1 MDRQFDVNFRIFAAL
16 LSGVLIY
23 GLAMGTSY
31 PLLGLM
37 LSDEVS
43 DAWNGVSVSATG
55 FGLILGVILLPTIH
69 RRIGAGSA
77 AVLGVVLMAGSLF
90 ALSQVD
96 NFWVLFVFRVLLG
109 VGANLMF
116 VVTETGLNAL
126 SDPKSRGQLLGLY
139 SMLTGLGFIVG
150 PALVA
155 LVPDQPLAL
164 LTACACIAACATI
177 PFVAV
182 RAVLD
187 HKVAVDKRTHYL
199 PSIRALPFAF
209 VLLFIAS
216 AVDAVIIGLLPV
228 ISIRSG
234 FSAGEGAV
242 FVTVFHVGLVAGQ
255 PVVGR
260 LLDIWG
266 RRRTIL
272 ACILV
277 SVSATVLLALGG
289 AQTFLACAVLMF
301 GWGAA
306 NFGLYTA
313 GLTLIGDRFAG
324 MALSAATGSFAL
336 VYALAAILAPV
347 VAGLGLETINAG
359 GFYALTAVLYLCAFV
374 WAVHRF
380 QPLEPALPG

>member
-1 MDRQFDVNFRIFAAL
+1 MDRHHGTNFRIFAAL

-31 PLLGLM
+31 PLLGIM
-37 LSDEVS
+37 LADRVS

-55 FGLILGVILLPTIH
+55 FGLIAGVVILPYIH
-69 RRIGAGSA
+69 RRIGAGST
-77 AVLGVVLMAGSLF
+77 AVAGVALMAGSLF
-90 ALSQVD
+90 ALSFVT
-96 NFWVLFVFRVLLG
+96 NFWALFVFRMVLG
-109 VGANLMF
+109 IGANLMF
-116 VVTETGLNAL
+116 VVTEIGLNAL
-126 SDPKSRGQLLGLY
+126 SDPRSRGQLLGLY

-150 PALVA
+150 PSLVA
-155 LVPDQPLAL
+155 LFPEHPVVL
-164 LTACACIAACATI
+164 LVVCACVAACAII
-177 PFVAV
+177 PFMAV
-182 RAVLD
+182 RTVLD
-187 HKVAVDKRTHYL
+187 QRIAVDKRTQYL

-234 FSAGEGAV
+234 FSAGEGAI
-242 FVTVFHVGLVAGQ
+242 FVTVFHIGLVAGQ

-260 LLDIWG
+260 LLDVWG

-272 ACILV
+272 ACILI
-277 SVSATVLLALGG
+277 SVAATAFLAVGG
-289 AQTFLACAVLMF
+289 AQNFLACLFLMF

-324 MALSAATGSFAL
+324 LALSAATGSFAL
-336 VYALAAILAPV
+336 IYALAAIIAP
-347 VAGLGLETINAG
+347 ALSGLGLESINAS
-359 GFYALTAVLYLCAFV
+359 GFYALTGALYLLAYF
-374 WAVHRF
+374 WALHRF
-380 QPLEPALPG
+380 QPLEPILQR

>member
-1 MDRQFDVNFRIFAAL
+1 MNWHYGTTFRIFAAL

-31 PLLGLM
+31 PLLGIM
-37 LSDEVS
+37 LSDQVS

-55 FGLILGVILLPTIH
+55 FGLIAGVVVLPSLH
-69 RRIGAGSA
+69 RRIGAGTT
-77 AVLGVVLMAGSLF
+77 AVVGVGLMAGSLF
-90 ALSQVD
+90 ALSMVTD
-96 NFWVLFVFRVLLG
+96 FWTLFVFRMLLG
-109 VGANLMF
+109 IGANLMF

-150 PALVA
+150 PSLVA
-155 LVPDQPLAL
+155 LVPEHPVL
-164 LTACACIAACATI
+164 LLMVCACVAACAII
-177 PFVAV
+177 PFMAV
-182 RAVLD
+182 RTILD
-187 HKVAVDKRTHYL
+187 QRIPVDRRTSYL

-209 VLLFIAS
+209 ILLFIAS

-234 FSAGEGAV
+234 FSAGEGAI
-242 FVTVFHVGLVAGQ
+242 FVTVFHIGLVAGQ
-255 PVVGR
+255 PIVGR
-260 LLDIWG
+260 LLDVWG

-277 SVSATVLLALGG
+277 SVAATGFLAVGG
-289 AQTFLACAVLMF
+289 AQNFVACALLMF
-301 GWGAA
+301 AWGAA

-324 MALSAATGSFAL
+324 LALSAATGSFAL

-347 VAGLGLETINAG
+347 LSGMGLETINAS
-359 GFYALTAVLYLCAFV
+359 GFYALTGALYLSAYL
-374 WAVHRF
+374 WALHRF
-380 QPLEPALPG
+380 QPLEPVLQR

>member
-1 MDRQFDVNFRIFAAL
+1 MDRQYDVNFRIFAAL

-77 AVLGVVLMAGSLF
+77 AVLGVVVMAGSLF
-90 ALSQVD
+90 ALSQVA

-116 VVTETGLNAL
+116 VVTETGLNTL
-126 SDPKSRGQLLGLY
+126 SDAKSRGRLLGLY

-155 LVPDQPLAL
+155 LVPDQPLVL
-164 LTACACIAACATI
+164 LTLCACIAACATI

-187 HKVAVDKRTHYL
+187 HTVAVDKRTHYL

-209 VLLFIAS
+209 ILLFIAS

-272 ACILV
+272 ACILL
-277 SVSATVLLALGG
+277 SVSATALLALGG
-289 AQTFLACAVLMF
+289 GQSFFACAVLMF

-336 VYALAAILAPV
+336 VYALAAILAPFM
-347 VAGLGLETINAG
+347 AGLGLETINAA
-359 GFYALTAVLYLCAFV
+359 GFYALTSALYLCAYV
-374 WAVHRF
+374 WALHRF
-380 QPLEPALPG
+380 QPLEPAMQR

>member
-1 MDRQFDVNFRIFAAL
+1 MDRQFDTTFRIFAAL
-16 LSGVLIY
+16 LCGVLIY

-31 PLLGLM
+31 PLLGIM
-37 LSDEVS
+37 LSDQVS
-43 DAWNGVSVSATG
+43 DAWNGISVSATG
-55 FGLILGVILLPTIH
+55 FGLIAGVMVLPVFH
-69 RRIGAGSA
+69 RRIGAGST
-77 AVLGVVLMAGSLF
+77 AVLGVAVMAGSLF
-90 ALSQVD
+90 ALSLVT
-96 NFWVLFVFRVLLG
+96 NFWALFVFRVLLG
-109 VGANLMF
+109 IGANLMF

-126 SDPKSRGQLLGLY
+126 GDPKSRGQLLGLY

-155 LVPDQPLAL
+155 LVPERPVVL
-164 LTACACIAACATI
+164 LVICSCVAACAII
-177 PFVAV
+177 PFMAV
-182 RAVLD
+182 RPVLD
-187 HKVAVDKRTHYL
+187 RKIAVDKRTHYF

-234 FSAGEGAV
+234 FSAGEGAI
-242 FVTVFHVGLVAGQ
+242 FVTVFHIGLVAGQ
-255 PVVGR
+255 PIVGR
-260 LLDIWG
+260 LLDVWG

-277 SVSATVLLALGG
+277 SVVATGLLAVGG
-289 AQTFLACAVLMF
+289 AQNYLVCIILMF

-324 MALSAATGSFAL
+324 LALSAATGSFAL
-336 VYALAAILAPV
+336 VYALAAIIAPV
-347 VAGLGLETINAG
+347 LSGIGLEAINVS
-359 GFYALTAVLYLCAFV
+359 GFYALTGVIYLSSFL
-374 WAVHRF
+374 WALHRF
-380 QPLEPALPG
+380 QPLEPVLQR